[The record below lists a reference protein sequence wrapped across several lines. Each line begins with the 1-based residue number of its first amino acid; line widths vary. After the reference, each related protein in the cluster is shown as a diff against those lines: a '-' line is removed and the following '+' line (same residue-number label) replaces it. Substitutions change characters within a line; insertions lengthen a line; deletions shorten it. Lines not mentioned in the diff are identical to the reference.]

1 MSDQVFHQ
9 FENTAQSLPTYDLQ
23 FVRVRQRLV
32 ELPVGKEVSDA
43 SDAAISHPGCMRAIR
58 SALAIEAATA
68 LMVYALW
75 HLMRV
80 LL

>member
-1 MSDQVFHQ
+1 M
-9 FENTAQSLPTYDLQ
+9 QSVPAYDLQ
-23 FVRVRQRLV
+23 FVRIRQRLV
-32 ELPVGKEVSDA
+32 ELPVGREASDA
-43 SDAAISHPGCMRAIR
+43 SNTAISHPGCMRGIQ

-80 LL
+80 VL